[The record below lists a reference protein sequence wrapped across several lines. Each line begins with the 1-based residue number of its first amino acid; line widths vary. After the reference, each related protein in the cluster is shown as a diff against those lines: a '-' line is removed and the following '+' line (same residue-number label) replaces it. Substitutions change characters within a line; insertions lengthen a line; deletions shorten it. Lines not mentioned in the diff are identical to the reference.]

1 MDKDQGTIGALVRLS
16 LVKPFSFFLKCFHR
30 MRKTLIVPP
39 LIKSSPLDI
48 DLDTGF
54 YHREEYFQV
63 TRHPG
68 CLQQAPCLQAAAPVK
83 ILKPSINDS
92 LVVIK
97 ICQIA
102 AKSVRLRYM
111 QVLKTTLRKF
121 SMSEA
126 LPVIFFLHFG
136 HIGRFK
142 PDLN

>member
-1 MDKDQGTIGALVRLS
+1 M
-16 LVKPFSFFLKCFHR
+16 
-30 MRKTLIVPP
+30 PP

-54 YHREEYFQV
+54 YQREEYFQV

-102 AKSVRLRYM
+102 AKSVRKRYAGAKVHLEE
-111 QVLKTTLRKF
+111 VLHVGSSSYDLL
-121 SMSEA
+121 SA
-126 LPVIFFLHFG
+126 LWTQQRI
-136 HIGRFK
+136 
-142 PDLN
+142 